1 MTNQNQ
7 ITLDLDFIRSQ
18 FPAFQAENLQG
29 QAFFENAGGS
39 YMCRQVIDRF
49 NRYFH
54 ERKVQPYGFFQASI
68 EAGEEMDLAHC
79 RLARYLNV
87 DRDDVMFGPSTS
99 QNTYVLAQAFLGRLN
114 KGDQVIVSEQ
124 EHEANAGAWRRMAD
138 HGISVDIWRIDPETG
153 QLNIADLMAIMT
165 DRCQIVAMTHC
176 SNIVAEIHDIR
187 AVADLVHDND
197 GILVVDGVSYCPHGL
212 PNVAALGADIYLF
225 SLYKTYGPHQG
236 AMVIR
241 PSARHLIAPQ
251 AHFFNHDIADKYMVP
266 AGPDHAQVAA
276 SNGIFDY
283 FDAVDAHHGGAD
295 DGGRPE
301 RVEHLFRSAEESNLQ
316 QVLDYLSARNDI
328 RLIGPDDATR
338 RAPTVAFTAQ
348 HMDAEDI
355 ALKLADH
362 GVMAGAGNFYAMRP
376 MQAMGIDPEK
386 GAVRLSFVHY
396 TSRDEIKQMLTALD
410 TIL

>member
-1 MTNQNQ
+1 MTA
-7 ITLDLDFIRSQ
+7 LDLDFIRNQ
-18 FPAFQAENLQG
+18 FPAFESQSLQG

-49 NRYFH
+49 NRYYH
-54 ERKVQPYGFFQASI
+54 DRKVQPYGFFKASI
-68 EAGEEMDLAHC
+68 EAGEEMDLAHI

-87 DRDDVMFGPSTS
+87 QRDEVMYGPSTS

-114 KGDQVIVSEQ
+114 QGDQVIVSEQ

-138 HGISVDIWRIDPETG
+138 QGITITIWPIDADTG
-153 QLNIADLMAIMT
+153 RLNIADLMALMT

-187 AVADLVHDND
+187 AVADLIHDAG

-212 PNVAALGADIYLF
+212 PDVTALGADIYMF

-241 PSARHLIAPQ
+241 SSAKHLIAPQ
-251 AHFFNHDIADKYMVP
+251 AHFFNHDIPDKYMVP

-283 FDAVDAHHGGAD
+283 FDAVDDHHGGED
-295 DGGRPE
+295 DGGRPK
-301 RVEHLFRSAEESNLQ
+301 RVEALFREAEHANLQ
-316 QVLDYLSARNDI
+316 LVLDYLSARNDI
-328 RLIGPDDATR
+328 RLIGPDDAAV
-338 RAPTVAFTAQ
+338 RAPTVAFTSH

-355 ALKLADH
+355 AIKLADH
-362 GVMAGAGNFYAMRP
+362 GVMAGAGNFYAIRP
-376 MQAMGIDPEK
+376 MQAMGIDPDK

-396 TSRDEIKQMLTALD
+396 TSRDEINQMLTALD
-410 TIL
+410 QIL

>member
-1 MTNQNQ
+1 MA
-7 ITLDLDFIRSQ
+7 TLDIDFIRQQ

-39 YMCRQVIDRF
+39 YMCGQVIDRF

-54 ERKVQPYGFFQASI
+54 ERKVQPYGFFKASI
-68 EAGEEMDLAHC
+68 EAGEEMDLAHD

-87 DRDDVMFGPSTS
+87 NRDEVMFGPSTS

-138 HGISVDIWRIDPETG
+138 HGITVSIWPIDAETG
-153 QLNIADLMAIMT
+153 RLNIADLMGLIT

-187 AVADLVHDND
+187 AVADLVHDA
-197 GILVVDGVSYCPHGL
+197 GAILVVDGVSYCPHGL
-212 PNVAALGADIYLF
+212 PDVTALGADVYLF

-241 PSARHLIAPQ
+241 QSARSLIAPQ
-251 AHFFNHDIADKYMVP
+251 AHFFNHQNFDKYMVP

-276 SNGIFDY
+276 SNGMFDY

-295 DGGRPE
+295 DGGRPA
-301 RVEHLFRSAEESNLQ
+301 RVEHLFRSSEQANLQ
-316 QVLDYLSARNDI
+316 VVLDYLSSRNDI
-328 RLIGPDDATR
+328 RLIGPADAAV
-338 RAPTVAFTAQ
+338 RAPTVVFTSNQ
-348 HMDAEDI
+348 MDSEDI
-355 ALKLADH
+355 AEQLADF
-362 GVMAGAGNFYAMRP
+362 GVMAGAGNFYAHRP
-376 MQAMGIDPEK
+376 MQALGIDPDK
-386 GAVRLSFVHY
+386 GVVRLSFVHY
-396 TSRDEIKQMLTALD
+396 TSRDDINQMLTALD
-410 TIL
+410 QIL

>member
-1 MTNQNQ
+1 MTA
-7 ITLDLDFIRSQ
+7 LDLDFIRNQ
-18 FPAFQAENLQG
+18 FPAFQSQSLQG

-49 NRYFH
+49 NRYYH
-54 ERKVQPYGFFQASI
+54 DRKVQPYGFFKASI
-68 EAGEEMDLAHC
+68 EAGEEMDLAHI

-87 DRDDVMFGPSTS
+87 QRDEVMYGPSTS

-114 KGDQVIVSEQ
+114 QGDQVIVSEQ

-138 HGISVDIWRIDPETG
+138 QGITITIWPIDADTG
-153 QLNIADLMAIMT
+153 RLNIADLMALMT

-187 AVADLVHDND
+187 AVADLIHDAG

-212 PNVAALGADIYLF
+212 PDVTALGADIYMF

-241 PSARHLIAPQ
+241 SSAKHLIAPQ
-251 AHFFNHDIADKYMVP
+251 AHFFNHDIPDKYMVP

-283 FDAVDAHHGGAD
+283 FDAVDDHHGGED
-295 DGGRPE
+295 DGGRPK
-301 RVEHLFRSAEESNLQ
+301 RVEALFREAEHANLQ
-316 QVLDYLSARNDI
+316 LVLDYLSARNDI
-328 RLIGPDDATR
+328 RLIGPDDAAV
-338 RAPTVAFTAQ
+338 RAPTVAFTSH

-355 ALKLADH
+355 AIKLADH
-362 GVMAGAGNFYAMRP
+362 GVMAGAGNFYAIRP
-376 MQAMGIDPEK
+376 MQAMGIDPDK

-396 TSRDEIKQMLTALD
+396 TSRDEINQMLTALD
-410 TIL
+410 QIL

>member
-1 MTNQNQ
+1 MTA
-7 ITLDLDFIRSQ
+7 LDLDFIRNQ
-18 FPAFQAENLQG
+18 FPAFQSQSLQG

-49 NRYFH
+49 NRYYH
-54 ERKVQPYGFFQASI
+54 DRKVQPYGFFKASI
-68 EAGEEMDLAHC
+68 EAGEEMDLAHI

-87 DRDDVMFGPSTS
+87 QRDEVMYGPSTS

-114 KGDQVIVSEQ
+114 QGDQVIVSEQ

-138 HGISVDIWRIDPETG
+138 QGITITIWPIDADTG
-153 QLNIADLMAIMT
+153 RLNIADLMALMT

-187 AVADLVHDND
+187 AVADLIHDAG

-212 PNVAALGADIYLF
+212 PDVTALGADIYMF

-241 PSARHLIAPQ
+241 SSAKHLIAPQ
-251 AHFFNHDIADKYMVP
+251 AHFFNHDIQDKYMVP

-283 FDAVDAHHGGAD
+283 FDAVDDHHGGED
-295 DGGRPE
+295 DGGRPK
-301 RVEHLFRSAEESNLQ
+301 RVEALFREAEHANLQ
-316 QVLDYLSARNDI
+316 LVLDYLSARNDI
-328 RLIGPDDATR
+328 RLIGPDDAAV
-338 RAPTVAFTAQ
+338 RAPTVAFTSH

-355 ALKLADH
+355 AIKLADH
-362 GVMAGAGNFYAMRP
+362 GVMAGAGNFYAIRP
-376 MQAMGIDPEK
+376 MQAMGIDPDK

-396 TSRDEIKQMLTALD
+396 TSRDEINQMLTALD
-410 TIL
+410 QIL

>member
-1 MTNQNQ
+1 MTA
-7 ITLDLDFIRSQ
+7 LDLDFIRNQ
-18 FPAFQAENLQG
+18 FPAFQSQSLQG

-49 NRYFH
+49 NRYYH
-54 ERKVQPYGFFQASI
+54 DRKVQPYGYFKASI
-68 EAGEEMDLAHC
+68 EAGEEMDLAHI

-87 DRDDVMFGPSTS
+87 QRDEVMYGPSTS

-114 KGDQVIVSEQ
+114 QGDQVIVSEQ

-138 HGISVDIWRIDPETG
+138 QGITITIWPIDADTG
-153 QLNIADLMAIMT
+153 RLNIADLMALMT

-187 AVADLVHDND
+187 AVADLIHDAG

-212 PNVAALGADIYLF
+212 PDVTALGADIYMF

-241 PSARHLIAPQ
+241 SSAKHLIAPQ
-251 AHFFNHDIADKYMVP
+251 AHFFNHDIPDKYMVP

-283 FDAVDAHHGGAD
+283 FDAVDAHHGGED
-295 DGGRPE
+295 DGGRPK
-301 RVEHLFRSAEESNLQ
+301 RVEALFREAEHANLQ
-316 QVLDYLSARNDI
+316 LVLDYLSARNDI
-328 RLIGPDDATR
+328 RLIGPDDAAV
-338 RAPTVAFTAQ
+338 RAPTVAFTSH

-355 ALKLADH
+355 AIKLADH
-362 GVMAGAGNFYAMRP
+362 GVMAGAGNFYAIRP
-376 MQAMGIDPEK
+376 MQAMGIDPDK

-396 TSRDEIKQMLTALD
+396 TSRDEINQMLTALD
-410 TIL
+410 QIL

>member
-1 MTNQNQ
+1 MTA
-7 ITLDLDFIRSQ
+7 LDLDFIRNQ
-18 FPAFQAENLQG
+18 FPAFQSDSLQD

-49 NRYFH
+49 NRYYH
-54 ERKVQPYGFFQASI
+54 DRKVQPYGFFKASI
-68 EAGEEMDLAHC
+68 DAGEEMDLAHI

-87 DRDDVMFGPSTS
+87 QRDEVMYGPSTS

-114 KGDQVIVSEQ
+114 QGDQVIVSEQ

-138 HGISVDIWRIDPETG
+138 QGITITIWPIDADTG
-153 QLNIADLMAIMT
+153 RLNIADLMALMT

-187 AVADLVHDND
+187 AVADLIHDAG

-212 PNVAALGADIYLF
+212 PDVTALGADIYMF

-241 PSARHLIAPQ
+241 SSAKHLIAPQ
-251 AHFFNHDIADKYMVP
+251 AHFFNHDIQDKYMVP

-283 FDAVDAHHGGAD
+283 FDAVDDHHGGED
-295 DGGRPE
+295 DGGRPK
-301 RVEHLFRSAEESNLQ
+301 RVEALFREAEHANLQ
-316 QVLDYLSARNDI
+316 LVLDYLSARNDI
-328 RLIGPDDATR
+328 RLIGPDDAAV
-338 RAPTVAFTAQ
+338 RAPTVAFTSH

-355 ALKLADH
+355 AIKLADH
-362 GVMAGAGNFYAMRP
+362 GVMAGAGNFYAIRP
-376 MQAMGIDPEK
+376 MQAMGIDPDK

-396 TSRDEIKQMLTALD
+396 TSRDEINQMLTALD
-410 TIL
+410 QIL

>member
-1 MTNQNQ
+1 MTA
-7 ITLDLDFIRSQ
+7 LDLDFIRNQ
-18 FPAFQAENLQG
+18 FPAFQSQSLQG

-49 NRYFH
+49 NRYYH
-54 ERKVQPYGFFQASI
+54 DRKVQPYGFFKASI
-68 EAGEEMDLAHC
+68 DAGEEMDLAHI

-87 DRDDVMFGPSTS
+87 QRDEVMYGPSTS

-114 KGDQVIVSEQ
+114 QGDQVIVSEQ

-138 HGISVDIWRIDPETG
+138 QGITITIWPIDADTG
-153 QLNIADLMAIMT
+153 RLNIADLMALMT

-187 AVADLVHDND
+187 AVADLIHDAG

-212 PNVAALGADIYLF
+212 PDVTALGADIYMF

-241 PSARHLIAPQ
+241 SSAKHLIAPQ
-251 AHFFNHDIADKYMVP
+251 AHFFNHDIQDKYMVP

-283 FDAVDAHHGGAD
+283 FDAVDDHHGGED
-295 DGGRPE
+295 DGGRPK
-301 RVEHLFRSAEESNLQ
+301 RVEALFREAEHANLQ
-316 QVLDYLSARNDI
+316 LVLDYLSARNDI
-328 RLIGPDDATR
+328 RLIGPDDAAV
-338 RAPTVAFTAQ
+338 RAPTVAFTSH

-355 ALKLADH
+355 AIKLADH
-362 GVMAGAGNFYAMRP
+362 GVMAGAGNFYAIRP
-376 MQAMGIDPEK
+376 MQAMGIDPDK

-396 TSRDEIKQMLTALD
+396 TSRDEINQMLTALD
-410 TIL
+410 QIL

>member
-1 MTNQNQ
+1 MTA
-7 ITLDLDFIRSQ
+7 LDLDFIRNQ
-18 FPAFQAENLQG
+18 FPAFQSQSLQG

-49 NRYFH
+49 NRYYH
-54 ERKVQPYGFFQASI
+54 DRKVQPYGYFKASI
-68 EAGEEMDLAHC
+68 EAGEEMDLAHI

-87 DRDDVMFGPSTS
+87 QRDEVMYGPSTS

-114 KGDQVIVSEQ
+114 QGDQVIVSEQ

-138 HGISVDIWRIDPETG
+138 QGITITIWPIDADTG
-153 QLNIADLMAIMT
+153 RLNIADLMALMT

-187 AVADLVHDND
+187 AVADLIHDAG

-212 PNVAALGADIYLF
+212 PDVTALGADIYMF

-241 PSARHLIAPQ
+241 SSAKHLIAPQ
-251 AHFFNHDIADKYMVP
+251 AHFFNHDIPDKYMVP

-283 FDAVDAHHGGAD
+283 FDAVDSHHGGED
-295 DGGRPE
+295 DGGRPK
-301 RVEHLFRSAEESNLQ
+301 RVEALFREAEHANLQ
-316 QVLDYLSARNDI
+316 LVLDYLSARNDI
-328 RLIGPDDATR
+328 RLIGPDDAAV
-338 RAPTVAFTAQ
+338 RAPTVAFTCR

-355 ALKLADH
+355 AIKLADH
-362 GVMAGAGNFYAMRP
+362 GVMAGAGNFYAIRP
-376 MQAMGIDPEK
+376 MQAMGIDPDK

-396 TSRDEIKQMLTALD
+396 TSRDEINQMLTALD
-410 TIL
+410 QIL

>member
-1 MTNQNQ
+1 MTA
-7 ITLDLDFIRSQ
+7 LDLDFIRNQ
-18 FPAFQAENLQG
+18 FPAFQSQSLQG

-49 NRYFH
+49 NRYYH
-54 ERKVQPYGFFQASI
+54 DRKVQPYGFFKASI
-68 EAGEEMDLAHC
+68 EAGEEMDLAHI

-87 DRDDVMFGPSTS
+87 QRDEVMYGPSTS

-114 KGDQVIVSEQ
+114 QGDQVIVSEQ

-138 HGISVDIWRIDPETG
+138 QGITITIWPIDADTG
-153 QLNIADLMAIMT
+153 RLNIADLMALMT

-187 AVADLVHDND
+187 AVADLIHDAG

-212 PNVAALGADIYLF
+212 PDVTALGADIYMF

-241 PSARHLIAPQ
+241 SSAKHLIAPQ
-251 AHFFNHDIADKYMVP
+251 AHFFNHDIPDKYMVP

-283 FDAVDAHHGGAD
+283 FDAVDDHHGGED
-295 DGGRPE
+295 DGGRPK
-301 RVEHLFRSAEESNLQ
+301 RVEALFREAEHANLQ
-316 QVLDYLSARNDI
+316 LVLDYLSARNDI
-328 RLIGPDDATR
+328 RLIGPDDAAV
-338 RAPTVAFTAQ
+338 RAPTVAFTCR

-355 ALKLADH
+355 ATKLADH
-362 GVMAGAGNFYAMRP
+362 GVMAGAGNFYAIRP
-376 MQAMGIDPEK
+376 MQAMGIDPDK

-396 TSRDEIKQMLTALD
+396 TSRDEINQMLTALD
-410 TIL
+410 QIL